1 MNLSPSHH
9 KSWLPGETN
18 QSNGC
23 IHKVISTGFSVMSA
37 KKSYRF
43 NELYGY
49 TNMILL
55 PLDYWTLMY
64 WLDVSV
70 DPKKGLWTRL
80 QKGRDQVLLAEI
92 GNITVWHDQPHQA
105 NAKDY
110 GCLLNFCTFS
120 LNKRAEIFLK
130 PVQTSGVH
138 TDINPKNTGTM
149 GPLPSPPELCFA
161 WSNRTIQMS
170 RSGRIRLSCIRSLKV
185 HSRVTERTPWEHN
198 KCPSSSA
205 NMQQQ

>member
-1 MNLSPSHH
+1 
-9 KSWLPGETN
+9 
-18 QSNGC
+18 
-23 IHKVISTGFSVMSA
+23 MSA

-43 NELYGY
+43 NELYSY

-64 WLDVSV
+64 RIDWMSRLTKKKDSGLAC
-70 DPKKGLWTRL
+70 KKGVIRSFWLRSATSQFDMINRIKQMPKIMDVCW
-80 QKGRDQVLLAEI
+80 I
-92 GNITVWHDQPHQA
+92 
-105 NAKDY
+105 
-110 GCLLNFCTFS
+110 FCTFS

-149 GPLPSPPELCFA
+149 GPFPSPPELCFA